1 MVRRHPHVF
10 GDVSVETADDVITN
24 WEEIKKQEKGN
35 VKESIL
41 SGVPKSLPQLMRAY
55 EIQKEAAKV
64 GFDWDHIKPMMEKV
78 DEEWEEF
85 QHEVTVMDEKKMLSE
100 FGDLMFAFVNIAR
113 YYKINPEEALH
124 KTNEK
129 FISRFLYMEAK
140 VASMEKEMKDFS
152 LKELD
157 ALWEEAKR
165 IENE

>member
-1 MVRRHPHVF
+1 M
-10 GDVSVETADDVITN
+10 AVI
-24 WEEIKKQEKGN
+24 
-35 VKESIL
+35 
-41 SGVPKSLPQLMRAY
+41 
-55 EIQKEAAKV
+55 
-64 GFDWDHIKPMMEKV
+64 
-78 DEEWEEF
+78 DEEN
-85 QHEVTVMDEKKMLSE
+85 MLSE
-100 FGDLMFAFVNIAR
+100 FGDLIFAFVNIAR

-157 ALWEEAKR
+157 ALWEEAKQ